1 MEPQL
6 SLITLGV
13 PDLEKVRHFY
23 VDGLGW
29 PPIIAVPDDIV
40 FLQIGHG
47 VALGLWSADKLAEDM
62 NAPAPA
68 TNPSPFSLAHNVAS
82 ADAVAEVLKKAEA
95 AGATIIKPA
104 QRADFGGV
112 H

>member
-13 PDLEKVRHFY
+13 PDLAKVRHFY

-29 PPIIAVPDDIV
+29 EPIFEVPDDII

-47 VALGLWSADKLAEDM
+47 VALGLWSADKLAADM
-62 NAPAPA
+62 NAPVTA
-68 TNPSPFSLAHNVAS
+68 TNPSPFTLAHNVAS
-82 ADAVAEVLKKAEA
+82 ADEVAEVLKKAEA
-95 AGATIIKPA
+95 AGATVIKPA
-104 QRADFGGV
+104 QRADF
-112 H
+112 